1 MRIAD
6 LISPFST
13 AQRLFDHFG
22 QTLANKNGGNMRTND
37 LGVKDIKLVFDC
49 YFKIV
54 FIKISIIIEAIT
66 IKEGP
71 NFCWAGIL
79 VF

>member
-1 MRIAD
+1 MCISFFAATVRIAD

-22 QTLANKNGGNMRTND
+22 QTLENKNGGNMRTNDD

-54 FIKISIIIEAIT
+54 FIKISIVVKAIT
-66 IKEGP
+66 K
-71 NFCWAGIL
+71 
-79 VF
+79 